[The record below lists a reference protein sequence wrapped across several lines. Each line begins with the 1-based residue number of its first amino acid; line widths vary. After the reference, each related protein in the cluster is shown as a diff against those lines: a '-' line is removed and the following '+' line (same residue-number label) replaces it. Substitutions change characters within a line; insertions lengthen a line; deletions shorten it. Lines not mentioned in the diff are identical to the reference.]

1 MTKKKITKNIYIE
14 DLIENYPFSAEY
26 LLRNGIR
33 CIVCGEV
40 IWGTLKEACEEKG
53 FDDKTTVKFVKEL
66 NELKKQFEEK
76 VKNELRNLRIK
87 TDD

>member
-1 MTKKKITKNIYIE
+1 MKKEKITKDISIE
-14 DLIENYPFSAEY
+14 DLVENYTFSAEY
-26 LLRNGIR
+26 LSKKGIR

-53 FDDKTTVKFVKEL
+53 FDDKTTEIFVKEL
-66 NELKKQFEEK
+66 NELKEQFEGK
-76 VKNELRNLRIK
+76 IKNGNISKK